1 MKKLLFLIIV
11 LVVSLNGFS
20 QNTLKIIDSLKIEL
34 SKNPSDSLKINAY
47 SDLCWYYRTVSTDS
61 AFIYGNLALKLS
73 KETKNQLGEAQAHN
87 DIGIL
92 YYGLADYSQAMQEY
106 NLALKI
112 RKQLKDTLGIASL
125 YNKMGL
131 CYQNTFQ
138 LDSAIVYN
146 TKALEIYEQKNNLKY
161 ASALKGNIANIYR
174 GLKQYDRALKTHL
187 EIAETAIQ
195 IEDYPLLTRSYNNIA
210 NAYLHMQDTLNS
222 VKYFKQG
229 IDVAKANNLKNELG
243 ALYNNYGSYL
253 SSTGQIA
260 EAIDN
265 TLKSLLIRRE
275 IKDNQGIASS
285 SLNLGDLYL
294 KIGEYK
300 IAKNYLD
307 EGIILA
313 EQFKANELRVSG
325 YNNLSYYFAYNRN
338 IDSVKFYQNK
348 YKQIEDS
355 IFNNRITKEVAEVQE
370 KYNANERENQI
381 LIQRAELAEKKRD
394 ISQKNS
400 FILGLVGLAVVL
412 SLFGFLVYNQQK
424 LKNNQLKKES
434 ELKEAL
440 VKIETQNKL
449 QDQRLRISRDLHD
462 NIGAQLTFIISS
474 LDNLKYGF
482 KLPVN
487 LNTKL
492 KTISEFTSSTIY
504 ELRDTIWAMNKSKIS
519 FEDLQAR
526 ISNFIEKADK
536 ASDNI
541 IFNFTIDEKLK
552 NSKAFT
558 SVQGMNIYRIIQEA
572 INNALKYAD
581 ATQIDVVF
589 LLNQDVCQ
597 MSVTDNGN
605 GFDISNIEYGNGL
618 NNMKKRAHELDS
630 EFEIIS
636 VINKGTTI
644 RVYNVINT

>member
-1 MKKLLFLIIV
+1 MKKFLLLIIV
-11 LVVSLNGFS
+11 LVVSLSGFS
-20 QNTLKIIDSLKIEL
+20 QNTLKIIDSLKIEI
-34 SKNPSDSLKINAY
+34 SKNPSDSLKIKAY

-112 RKQLKDTLGIASL
+112 RKKLKDTLGIASV

-174 GLKQYDRALKTHL
+174 GLKQYDRALKAHL

-210 NAYLHMQDTLNS
+210 NAYLHIKDTINS
-222 VKYFKQG
+222 IKYFKQG
-229 IDVAKANNLKNELG
+229 IDVAKTNNLKSELG

-400 FILGLVGLAVVL
+400 FILGLVGLAVAL

-482 KLPVN
+482 KLPEN

-581 ATQIDVVF
+581 ATQIDVDF
-589 LLNQDVCQ
+589 SLNQDVCQ

-636 VINKGTTI
+636 AINKGTTI